1 MYMILYSLNQKS
13 EKQSLKSGVTDSD
26 GKKSKVSQKAASPVK
41 KKEEFIV
48 GKWWWIKTK
57 SGVGVRYVRKKKG
70 NDPYFKLFPQ
80 CENLVLFR
88 TPIILNGYKGNMK
101 FIFV

>member
-48 GKWWWIKTK
+48 GK
-57 SGVGVRYVRKKKG
+57 
-70 NDPYFKLFPQ
+70 
-80 CENLVLFR
+80 
-88 TPIILNGYKGNMK
+88 
-101 FIFV
+101 